1 MYLDKVEVKSR
12 NKSKTYEQISGLL
25 MSIAPVLGFILFGFI
40 PMLLA
45 IYMAFCHLD
54 GRTFEALLSAEWT
67 GVKNFASV
75 INDQTFW
82 KSVGNTF
89 LYSLSLPICLV
100 ISLVVSFL
108 LTKNVK
114 GKKLFRTIYFIPY
127 VCSVVA
133 VVLMWKYVFDPNWGV
148 VNSMLRQLGYNGET
162 ILWTSEEK
170 YYRVLVIVMGVWGGC
185 GYSIILYS
193 AALTNVNST
202 FYEAAKIDGANPFQ
216 IFFHITLPAISPT
229 TFYLLIT
236 GLIGS
241 LQAFAATHMLSGSS
255 ANGATGPNNAG
266 LTMGV
271 YIYRSAF
278 QRSEE
283 MGQACAAAWVL
294 AIMIM
299 IITIINFKVSNKWV
313 SYD

>member
-1 MYLDKVEVKSR
+1 MYLDKVEAKTR

-25 MSIAPVLGFILFGFI
+25 MSIAPVLGFILFGFV

-45 IYMAFCHLD
+45 IVMAFCKMEGVTLV
-54 GRTFEALLSAEWT
+54 GATWT
-67 GVKNFASV
+67 GLGNFKLV
-75 INDQTFW
+75 VEDGLFW
-82 KSVGNTF
+82 KSIGNTF
-89 LYSLSLPICLV
+89 FYALSLPVCLV

-108 LTKNVK
+108 LTKDVK
-114 GKKLFRTIYFIPY
+114 GKKIFRTIYFIPY

-133 VVLMWKYVFDPNWGV
+133 VVLMWGWIFNPTYGV
-148 VNSMLRQLGYNGET
+148 INNLMYEFGYQGDR
-162 ILWTSEEK
+162 IQWVSEEK
-170 YYRVLVIVMGVWGGC
+170 YYRIIVLVMGVWGGC

-236 GLIGS
+236 GLIGA
-241 LQAFAATHMLSGSS
+241 LQSFASTHMLGSVGGS
-255 ANGATGPNNAG
+255 TSQTGPNDAG
-266 LTMGV
+266 LTIGF
-271 YIYRSAF
+271 YIYREAF
-278 QRSEE
+278 TYYD
-283 MGQACAAAWVL
+283 MGQACSAAWIL
-294 AIMIM
+294 AIIIM
-299 IITIINFKVSNKWV
+299 IITIINFKLSNKWV

>member
-1 MYLDKVEVKSR
+1 MYLDKVEVKTR
-12 NKSKTYEQISGLL
+12 NKAKTYEQISGIL
-25 MSIAPVLGFILFGFI
+25 MSITPVIGFILFGLI
-40 PMLLA
+40 PMVLA
-45 IYMAFCHLD
+45 IAMAFCSIKGVSLKGAEFVGLD
-54 GRTFEALLSAEWT
+54 
-67 GVKNFASV
+67 NFLTVATDMV
-75 INDQTFW
+75 FW

-89 LYSLSLPICLV
+89 LYALSLPICLV

-114 GKKLFRTIYFIPY
+114 GKKIFRTIYFIPY

-133 VVLMWKYVFDPNWGV
+133 VVLMWKWIFNTNWGV
-148 VNSMLRQLGYNGET
+148 INSFLRSINPEAERIDWVG
-162 ILWTSEEK
+162 IEK
-170 YYRVLVIVMGVWGGC
+170 YYRVIVIVMGVWGGC

-202 FYEAAKIDGANPFQ
+202 FYEAAKIDGANAFQ

-241 LQAFAATHMLSGSS
+241 LQAFASTHMLSSDG
-255 ANGATGPNNAG
+255 GPNNAG
-266 LTMGV
+266 VTMGF
-271 YIYRSAF
+271 YIYRNAF
-278 QRSEE
+278 QYSDT
-283 MGQACAAAWVL
+283 MGLASASAWIL
-294 AIMIM
+294 AIIIV
-299 IITIINFKVSNKWV
+299 IITIINFVVSNKWV

>member
-1 MYLDKVEVKSR
+1 MYLDKVEVKTR
-12 NKSKTYEQISGLL
+12 NKAKTYEQASGLL
-25 MSIAPVLGFILFGFI
+25 MSIAPVLGFILFGMI
-40 PMLLA
+40 PMVLA
-45 IYMAFCHLD
+45 IFMAFLSLK
-54 GRTFEALLSAEWT
+54 GRTFDALISAEWV
-67 GVKNFASV
+67 GFENFSLVVK
-75 INDQTFW
+75 DQIFW

-89 LYSLSLPICLV
+89 LYALSLPICLV

-114 GKKLFRTIYFIPY
+114 GKKIFRTIYFVPY
-127 VCSVVA
+127 VCSIVA
-133 VVLMWKYVFDPNWGV
+133 VVLMWKNIFDPNWGV
-148 VNSMLRQLGYNGET
+148 VNSLMYKFGYEGDR
-162 ILWTSEEK
+162 IQWVGEEK
-170 YYRVLVIVMGVWGGC
+170 YYRILVIVMGVWGGC

-193 AALTNVNST
+193 AALTNVNT
-202 FYEAAKIDGANPFQ
+202 TLYEAAKIDGANPFQ

-255 ANGATGPNNAG
+255 ANGTAGPNNAG

-278 QRSEE
+278 QRSGE
-283 MGQACAAAWVL
+283 MGQACAAAWIL